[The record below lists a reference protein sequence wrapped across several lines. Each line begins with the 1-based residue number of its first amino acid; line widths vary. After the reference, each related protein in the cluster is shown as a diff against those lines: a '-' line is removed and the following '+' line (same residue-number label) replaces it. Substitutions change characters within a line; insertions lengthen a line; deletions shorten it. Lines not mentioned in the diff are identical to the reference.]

1 MRMGGPAPAW
11 PQAEGRQAGARLP
24 GRLARTLVGCYE
36 RAAGCRVRPAH
47 HPTFPKILLG
57 TTDRRGGIG
66 FPFMKRSSTHPLPSQ
81 SSGLKHQGRP
91 SAPSL
96 GGRYRNAAALPLPRR
111 CFVLLSLVYLA
122 VALVAVPSAA
132 AIIDSSP
139 KTDADGDGTM
149 DTYGAGETIVVRTA
163 LHPSDYPIVI
173 VTGTP
178 YLDLTIG
185 NTIRRATYT
194 GQDRYARNMYFAY
207 TVQATDADTDGISI
221 PTTMVLPP
229 GAAIQDAE
237 GNNLAFAL
245 SRSPVINGPEHRVD
259 GSITVPAKADRLSVS
274 SSPATGTTYGAG
286 ETIEVWVVFDKLM
299 TVDTASG
306 TPYLALTIG
315 SNTRRA
321 NYIGPFSFLTPP
333 IETWL
338 LFAYTVQTGDAG
350 TDGISIPAGAL
361 ELNGGTIRDTAGTD
375 ANLDL
380 GTLAITDADGH

>member
-1 MRMGGPAPAW
+1 MECPSQNLNKSNSLRHVSTPLAAGGP
-11 PQAEGRQAGARLP
+11 
-24 GRLARTLVGCYE
+24 
-36 RAAGCRVRPAH
+36 RVD
-47 HPTFPKILLG
+47 G
-57 TTDRRGGIG
+57 
-66 FPFMKRSSTHPLPSQ
+66 
-81 SSGLKHQGRP
+81 
-91 SAPSL
+91 
-96 GGRYRNAAALPLPRR
+96 AALPLPRR
-111 CFVLLSLVYLA
+111 CFFLLSLVYLA
-122 VALVAVPSAA
+122 LALVAVPSAA

-194 GQDRYARNMYFAY
+194 GQDRYARNMHFAY
-207 TVQATDADTDGISI
+207 TVQATDTDTDGISVA
-221 PTTMVLPP
+221 TTVTLPP

-245 SRSPVINGPEHRVD
+245 SHSPVVNGPEHKVD
-259 GSITVPAKADRLSVS
+259 GRITVPAKANRLSVS

-321 NYIGPFSFLTPP
+321 NYIGLSSFLIAP

-338 LFAYTVQTGDAG
+338 LFAHTVQTGD
-350 TDGISIPAGAL
+350 TDDDGISIPTDAL
-361 ELNGGTIRDTAGTD
+361 ELNGGTIQDSAGTD
-375 ANLDL
+375 ADL
-380 GTLAITDADGH
+380 NRSTLAITDDTNHKVDGS

>member
-1 MRMGGPAPAW
+1 MECPSRKLNKSNSLRHVSTPLAAGGP
-11 PQAEGRQAGARLP
+11 
-24 GRLARTLVGCYE
+24 
-36 RAAGCRVRPAH
+36 RVD
-47 HPTFPKILLG
+47 G
-57 TTDRRGGIG
+57 
-66 FPFMKRSSTHPLPSQ
+66 
-81 SSGLKHQGRP
+81 
-91 SAPSL
+91 
-96 GGRYRNAAALPLPRR
+96 AALPLPRR
-111 CFVLLSLVYLA
+111 RFFLLSLVYLA

-194 GQDRYARNMYFAY
+194 GQDRYVRNMHFAY
-207 TVQATDADTDGISI
+207 TVQATDTDTDGISVA
-221 PTTMVLPP
+221 TTVTLPP

-245 SRSPVINGPEHRVD
+245 SHSPVINGPKHKVD
-259 GSITVPAKADRLSVS
+259 GRITVPAKANRLSVS

-286 ETIEVWVVFDKLM
+286 ETIEVWAVFDKLM

-306 TPYLALTIG
+306 TPYLDLTIG

-321 NYIGPFSFLTPP
+321 NYVGLSSFLIAPP

-338 LFAYTVQTGDAG
+338 LFAYTVQTGD
-350 TDGISIPAGAL
+350 TDDDGISIPTDAL
-361 ELNGGTIRDTAGTD
+361 ELNGGTIQDSAGTD
-375 ANLDL
+375 ADL
-380 GTLAITDADGH
+380 NRSTLAITDDANHKVDGS